1 MKFSVTV
8 EENITFNVTG
18 YGHGVG
24 LSQTGAD
31 SMAKTGSNF
40 EQIINH
46 YYTGIK
52 IENI

>member
-1 MKFSVTV
+1 M
-8 EENITFNVTG
+8 EIAENITFNVTG

-31 SMAKTGSNF
+31 AIAKTGANY

-46 YYTGIK
+46 YYTDVK